1 MALEKGIE
9 VGAGF
14 PPDSRSFLFPLDNSC
29 LSESPPEAFGTGLK
43 HVDVD
48 DSCTGKG
55 AKDTA
60 LGVGS
65 STGEGLGDLALSDGS
80 CS

>member
-1 MALEKGIE
+1 MALENGFE

-29 LSESPPEAFGTGLK
+29 LSGSHPEAFGTGLE
-43 HVDVD
+43 HADVD

-55 AKDTA
+55 PKIQLWVMARLHA
-60 LGVGS
+60 RGS
-65 STGEGLGDLALSDGS
+65 EIQL
-80 CS
+80 